1 MGQFHRLT
9 PKSHPAW
16 SDFTSMKYAKAPI
29 VFVAALCSTLPGCA
43 SLPQAEHQAP
53 LSPAQPTITVEPQM
67 LWGEV
72 LAELFPLNEQAR
84 TPETDQVMPTLIA
97 GDWLAMQCAFMGG
110 YWDLGHNN
118 DAPTFA
124 GAPESWFQLD

>member
-1 MGQFHRLT
+1 
-9 PKSHPAW
+9 
-16 SDFTSMKYAKAPI
+16 MKYAKAPI

-43 SLPQAEHQAP
+43 SLPQTEHQAS

-72 LAELFPLNEQAR
+72 LAELFPLNEQAP
-84 TPETDQVMPTLIA
+84 TLAANNAEHEQVMPTLIA

-110 YWDLGHNN
+110 YWDLDHNN